1 MINKERLLYDT
12 IRPVS
17 WQNNG
22 LRLLDQRQLPK
33 KEVYLDIPSTQA
45 LYQAIK
51 DMVVRGAPAIGIAA
65 AYGAVLAAK
74 EVLADQTNDFD
85 KAFNAK
91 LDLIASSRP
100 TAINLFNAL
109 NTARTVVKTMTD
121 PLNELLQWANEWLA
135 DDIRANLAMGE
146 LGASCF
152 NKKTRVLT
160 HCNAGALATGGYGT
174 ALGVIRS
181 GVEKGLIDK
190 IYAAETRPWNQ
201 GARLTL
207 WELEKDHIPVTLIA
221 DSSAAYLMQQG
232 LIDWVV
238 VGADTMCMNGDI
250 ANKIGTYSLA
260 VLAKHHGVKM
270 MVVASTTTLDLSAKT
285 GKDITI
291 EHRSSAEILP
301 DHYSSELVD
310 ALNPVFDV
318 TPATLISAIVTEKGV
333 IESPDVRKMAVLT
346 Q

>member
-1 MINKERLLYDT
+1 VINKERLLYDT

-74 EVLADQTNDFD
+74 EVLADQTDNFD
-85 KAFNAK
+85 KSFNSK

-121 PLNELLQWANEWLA
+121 PANELLPWANEWLA

-146 LGASCF
+146 LGATCF
-152 NKKTRVLT
+152 SKNTRVLT

-207 WELEKDHIPVTLIA
+207 WELEKDHIQVTLIA
-221 DSSAAYLMQQG
+221 DSSAASLMQQG

-260 VLAKHHGVKM
+260 VLAKHHRVKV
-270 MVVASTTTLDLSAKT
+270 MVVAPTTTLDSSAKT

-318 TPATLISAIVTEKGV
+318 TPATLISAIVTEKGM